1 MFYLAFSLGLMS
13 SLHCVGMCGPIA
25 LALPVH
31 QRSKFGKLA
40 GILLYNIGRAF
51 TYAFLGFLLG
61 FVGNAL
67 NLAGLQRSLSIGTGV
82 IMLGAVAYSSQW
94 LDQLAPPSFLQKG
107 VQTVK
112 KKLGSLLHNRSFSA
126 LFMLGML
133 NGLLPCG
140 LVYMALISSVAT
152 GSPVEGALFMALFG
166 MGTLPAMSAVAFV
179 KNLFSASLRNRARRL
194 MPVFVAAV
202 AVLLILRGLEVTGWP
217 LLGLE
222 TREIPVCH
230 GVVK

>member
-31 QRSKFGKLA
+31 QRSKLGKLA
-40 GILLYNIGRAF
+40 GILLYNTGRTF
-51 TYAFLGFLLG
+51 TYALLGFLLG

-107 VQTVK
+107 VQIVK

-126 LFMLGML
+126 LFLLGML

-152 GSPVEGALFMALFG
+152 GSSVEGALFMALFG

-179 KNLFSASLRNRARRL
+179 KNLFSSTLRNQARQL
-194 MPVFVAAV
+194 MPAFVAAV

-222 TREIPVCH
+222 AREIPVCH
-230 GVVK
+230 GN

>member
-1 MFYLAFSLGLMS
+1 MFYLAFSLGIMS

-31 QRSKFGKLA
+31 QRSQVGKLA
-40 GILLYNIGRAF
+40 GILLYNIGRAS

-94 LDQLAPPSFLQKG
+94 LDQLAPPIFLQKG
-107 VQTVK
+107 VQLIK
-112 KKLGSLLHNRSFSA
+112 RKLGALLHNRSLSA
-126 LFMLGML
+126 LFLLGML

-152 GSPVEGALFMALFG
+152 GSPVEGALFMTLFG

-179 KNLFSASLRNRARRL
+179 KNLISITLRNRARRL
-194 MPVFVAAV
+194 MPAFVAAV

-222 TREIPVCH
+222 AREIPVCH
-230 GVVK
+230 GR

>member
-1 MFYLAFSLGLMS
+1 MS

-31 QRSKFGKLA
+31 QRSKLGKLV
-40 GILLYNIGRAF
+40 GIFLYNVGRAA
-51 TYAFLGFLLG
+51 TYAFFGFLLG

-82 IMLGAVAYSSQW
+82 FMLGAVAYSSHW
-94 LDQLAPPSFLQKG
+94 LDQLSTPSFFQKG
-107 VQTVK
+107 VQLIK
-112 KKLGSLLHNRSFSA
+112 QKLGALLHNRSFSA
-126 LFMLGML
+126 LFLLGML

-152 GSPVEGALFMALFG
+152 GNPVEGALFMALFG

-179 KNLFSASLRNRARRL
+179 KNLISITLRNRARRL
-194 MPVFVAAV
+194 MPAFVAVV
-202 AVLLILRGLEVTGWP
+202 AILLILRGLEVTGWP
-217 LLGLE
+217 LLGLKSH
-222 TREIPVCH
+222 EIPVCH
-230 GVVK
+230 GVIK

>member
-40 GILLYNIGRAF
+40 GILLYNTGRAF
-51 TYAFLGFLLG
+51 TYALLGFLLG

-112 KKLGSLLHNRSFSA
+112 KKLGRLLHNRSFSA
-126 LFMLGML
+126 LFLLGML

-152 GSPVEGALFMALFG
+152 GSPVEGAVFMALFG

-194 MPVFVAAV
+194 MPAFVAAV

-222 TREIPVCH
+222 VREIPVCH
-230 GVVK
+230 GIVK

>member
-31 QRSKFGKLA
+31 QRSQVGKLA
-40 GILLYNIGRAF
+40 GILLYNIGRAS

-82 IMLGAVAYSSQW
+82 FMLGAVAYSSQW
-94 LDQLAPPSFLQKG
+94 IDQLSPPSFLQKG
-107 VQTVK
+107 VQLIK
-112 KKLGSLLHNRSFSA
+112 RKLGALLHNRSFSA
-126 LFMLGML
+126 LFLLGML

-152 GSPVEGALFMALFG
+152 GNPGEGAFFMVMFG

-179 KNLFSASLRNRARRL
+179 KNLISITLRNRARRL
-194 MPVFVAAV
+194 MPAFVAVV

-222 TREIPVCH
+222 SREIPVCH
-230 GVVK
+230 GR

>member
-31 QRSKFGKLA
+31 QRSKLGKLA
-40 GILLYNIGRAF
+40 GILLYNTGRTF
-51 TYAFLGFLLG
+51 TYALLGFLLG

-107 VQTVK
+107 FQIVK

-126 LFMLGML
+126 LFLLGML

-152 GSPVEGALFMALFG
+152 GSSVEGALFMALFG

-179 KNLFSASLRNRARRL
+179 KNLFSSTLRNQARRL
-194 MPVFVAAV
+194 MPAFVAAV

-222 TREIPVCH
+222 AREIPVCH
-230 GVVK
+230 GN

>member
-1 MFYLAFSLGLMS
+1 MFYLAFSLGMMS

-31 QRSKFGKLA
+31 QRSKFGKLT
-40 GILLYNIGRAF
+40 GILMYNSGRAF
-51 TYAFLGFLLG
+51 TYTFLGFLLG

-82 IMLGAVAYSSQW
+82 VMLGAVAYSSQW

-107 VQTVK
+107 VQIVK

-126 LFMLGML
+126 LFLLGML

-152 GSPVEGALFMALFG
+152 GSPFEGALFMALFG
-166 MGTLPAMSAVAFV
+166 MGTLPAMSAIAFV
-179 KNLFSASLRNRARRL
+179 KNLFSASLRNHARRL
-194 MPVFVAAV
+194 MPAFVAAV
-202 AVLLILRGLEVTGWP
+202 AVLLILRGLEITGWP
-217 LLGLE
+217 LLGSE
-222 TREIPVCH
+222 VHAIPICH
-230 GVVK
+230 GK

>member
-31 QRSKFGKLA
+31 QRSKLGKLA
-40 GILLYNIGRAF
+40 GVLLYNIGRAS

-82 IMLGAVAYSSQW
+82 VMLAAVAYSSQW
-94 LDQLAPPSFLQKG
+94 LDQLSPPSFLQKG
-107 VQTVK
+107 VSHVK
-112 KKLGSLLHNRSFSA
+112 KKLSTLLQNRSFSA
-126 LFMLGML
+126 LFLLGIL

-140 LVYMALISSVAT
+140 LVYMSLISSVAT
-152 GSPVEGALFMALFG
+152 GSPVEGTLFMAMFG
-166 MGTLPAMSAVAFV
+166 IGTLPAMSAVAFV
-179 KNLFSASLRNRARRL
+179 KNLISITLRNRARRL
-194 MPVFVAAV
+194 MPAFVAVV
-202 AVLLILRGLEVTGWP
+202 AVLLILRGLEITGWP

-222 TREIPVCH
+222 SREIPVCH
-230 GVVK
+230 GK